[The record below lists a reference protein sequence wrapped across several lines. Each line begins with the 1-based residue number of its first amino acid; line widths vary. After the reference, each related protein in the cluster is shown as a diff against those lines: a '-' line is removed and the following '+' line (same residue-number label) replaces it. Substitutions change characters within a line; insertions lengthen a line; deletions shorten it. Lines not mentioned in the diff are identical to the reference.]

1 LIDEGYGNHKKE
13 RGRSHDS
20 KRHGQYSIKK
30 KSKKEINKRNYRKI
44 KENEGFMIVKQSEP
58 KQKKKKR
65 K

>member
-1 LIDEGYGNHKKE
+1 MTQRDMGNTVLK
-13 RGRSHDS
+13 
-20 KRHGQYSIKK
+20 KK

-58 KQKKKKR
+58 KQKKKKI

>member
-1 LIDEGYGNHKKE
+1 MNDMVNHKKE

>member
-1 LIDEGYGNHKKE
+1 MTQRDMGNTVL
-13 RGRSHDS
+13 
-20 KRHGQYSIKK
+20 KK
-30 KSKKEINKRNYRKI
+30 KSKKEINKRNYKKI